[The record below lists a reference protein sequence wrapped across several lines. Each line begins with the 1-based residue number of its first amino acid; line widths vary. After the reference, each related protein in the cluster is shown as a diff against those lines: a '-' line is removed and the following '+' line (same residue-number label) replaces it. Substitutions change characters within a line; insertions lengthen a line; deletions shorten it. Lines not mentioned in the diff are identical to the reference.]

1 MIILS
6 VNKVNIASKHN
17 NNITNIIRWNNP
29 NYYIAIE
36 MEAEWLANS
45 YLSSN
50 NASWY
55 ADKGIEGYVAPKT
68 VMDEEYIGCME
79 H

>member
-1 MIILS
+1 
-6 VNKVNIASKHN
+6 
-17 NNITNIIRWNNP
+17 
-29 NYYIAIE
+29 